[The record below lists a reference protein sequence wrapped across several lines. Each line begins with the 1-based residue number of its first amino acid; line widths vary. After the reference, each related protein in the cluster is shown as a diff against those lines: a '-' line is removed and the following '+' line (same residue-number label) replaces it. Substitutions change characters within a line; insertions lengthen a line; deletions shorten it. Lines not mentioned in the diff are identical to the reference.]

1 MTPEHRWTCLGVL
14 PHVPPCGAH
23 GTTDTEAADHTKQTQ
38 HSTSSGPARGVEA
51 MRRAFGGDR

>member
-1 MTPEHRWTCLGVL
+1 MSGHRWFCLGIL
-14 PHVPPCGAH
+14 PATQPCGAH

-51 MRRAFGGDR
+51 MRQGFGEGT